1 MVAKAEK
8 WARLRH
14 KENKDK
20 KIVILFHNYPPKNS
34 NIGSAVALDTMESVR
49 RLLAAMRD
57 RGYKV
62 DFVPRDTKEFIS
74 LLTACATND
83 RSLLTD
89 DQIARAPKVSAKE
102 YGALYE
108 TLEPSVQ
115 VQMEKDWGPA
125 PGTVMACDGGLLVPG
140 IEDGNIFITVQP
152 PRGFGEDPEKSTTI
166 LLWRRPITIW
176 LFTGGCAT
184 AGRPM
189 PLPISARTVPWNG
202 CRAKTRAWDRR
213 AILTLL
219 WMIYPTSIPI

>member
-176 LFTGGCAT
+176 LLPVAARRLEGRCRCPYRHARFPGMA
-184 AGRPM
+184 AGQKRGPGTDV
-189 PLPISARTVPWNG
+189 LS
-202 CRAKTRAWDRR
+202 
-213 AILTLL
+213 
-219 WMIYPTSIPI
+219 